1 MSSIRASLLSPD
13 SPAWSDLLGRVEH
26 DFYHRPAYVE
36 LCARQEGATARA
48 LLVERGPERLLL
60 PLLVRDDLDAIS
72 PYGYPGPVGDRAFV
86 ADGLRAGLGLLRSEG
101 LIAAFVRLHPI
112 FNPDPPADIGRL
124 VQHGQ
129 TVSIDLSLPTEEL
142 WRQTRADHRNQI
154 NRSLRNGH
162 RAWFD
167 ETWEHYAA
175 FQRLYLATMAR
186 VGSSDYY
193 RFDATYFDELRGALG
208 SSIHLCVVDV
218 DGAIAAAG
226 LFVETNGLVEF
237 HLSGTDDAYLRE
249 RPSKLMLHAARTWAK
264 ERGFTRL
271 HLGGGLGGAED
282 SLFDFKAGF
291 SHARHPFHT
300 LRMVADAQRYTAE
313 VQARRPGAD
322 PTDLGGFFPVY
333 RAPD

>member
-1 MSSIRASLLSPD
+1 VSTIRASLLPPD
-13 SPAWSDLLGRVEH
+13 SPAWRDVLDGVEH
-26 DFYHRPAYVE
+26 DFYHRPDYVE

-48 LLVERGPERLLL
+48 VLVERGRERMLL
-60 PLLVRDDLDAIS
+60 PILVRDDLDAVS
-72 PYGYPGPVGDRAFV
+72 PYGYPGPVGDPGFV
-86 ADGLRAGLGLLRSEG
+86 ADGLRAGLELLRSEG

-112 FNPDPPADIGRL
+112 LNPDPPSEIGRL

-154 NRSLRNGH
+154 NRALRNGH

-167 ETWEHYAA
+167 EDWVHYAA

-186 VGSSDYY
+186 VGSSDFY
-193 RFDATYFDELRGALG
+193 RFDATYFDALRATLG
-208 SSIHLCVVDV
+208 PSIHLCVVDI

-226 LFVETNGLVEF
+226 LFVETSGLVEF
-237 HLSGTDDAYLRE
+237 HLSGTDDAFLRE
-249 RPSKLMLHAARTWAK
+249 RPSKLLLHTARTWAK
-264 ERGFTRL
+264 ERGFHRL

-300 LRMVADAQRYTAE
+300 LRMVADAHRYAGE

-322 PTDLGGFFPVY
+322 PSDLGGFFPVY
-333 RAPD
+333 RASD